1 MPSLCDLSGLPFS
14 FSFLSRFHVLAPS
27 SLSLSLSLLSL
38 SLLSLLRACV
48 CAVAS
53 TPSVEWVLLNMP
65 NLHFNPISPVTGK
78 FDHDVYFPTSEPHG
92 TIEAVVQRKPM
103 AKM

>member
-1 MPSLCDLSGLPFS
+1 
-14 FSFLSRFHVLAPS
+14 
-27 SLSLSLSLLSL
+27 
-38 SLLSLLRACV
+38 
-48 CAVAS
+48 
-53 TPSVEWVLLNMP
+53 MP